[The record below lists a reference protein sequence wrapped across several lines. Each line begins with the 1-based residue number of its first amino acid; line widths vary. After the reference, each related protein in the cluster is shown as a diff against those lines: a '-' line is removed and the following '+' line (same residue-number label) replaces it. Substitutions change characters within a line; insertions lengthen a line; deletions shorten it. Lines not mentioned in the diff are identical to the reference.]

1 MDVSTTN
8 NYENL
13 LVCSE
18 HKCISFAF
26 DGNFD
31 I

>member
-1 MDVSTTN
+1 MDVKNATN

-13 LVCSE
+13 WVGSP
-18 HKCISFAF
+18 HWHMIVF